1 MECGQA
7 RRAPLPRR
15 ETPDLRRG
23 EFTAAISPIGR
34 GRATRFD
41 VGRVAI
47 LADQVVDQIAAGEVV
62 ERPASVVKELVE
74 NALDAGAR
82 AIAIDVEGGG
92 RRLIRV
98 VDDGVG
104 MDEDDARLALVRHA
118 TSKLRAV
125 DDLAT
130 IATMGFRG
138 EALPSIASVSRL
150 TLTTRQRGVDA
161 AIAVAGDTGVIA
173 ATAAAGAP
181 PGTAVVVRDLLA
193 NVPARLKF
201 LRGEATEASH
211 VTEAVMRLAL
221 AHPEVGFRL
230 HQNGRPALEV
240 PPQPAAARVR
250 AVLGSRLADR
260 LHEVTY
266 REGGID
272 VRAYLAAPE
281 LAQSTSR
288 GAHLIVGRRWVR
300 DRGLLQAVTMGYGE
314 LVPRGR
320 FPVAVVFVE
329 VPGADLDVNVHPQK
343 LEVRFSDPGVV
354 TAAVRHAVRTGV
366 AAAPWLGERA
376 GPSSVQMHA
385 GTAPPAWTGPRAR
398 SADDLAGRYAADTMR
413 ALFPAGGLGRAPSQ
427 QGALALP
434 SPRPSTSST
443 GRPSAAPAS
452 WTARSSPSIDAVA
465 PESEPE
471 PAAPPGYFAS
481 LRYLG
486 QLDRTYLLCE
496 GDDELVLLDQ
506 HAAHERIAFQ
516 RLRDR
521 AEANAVAVQRLLF
534 PTVIEL
540 AAPEAA
546 LVGEHAA
553 VLAQVGFDVEPFG
566 GSAVAVKAVPAG
578 LRHDATAVLRELLG
592 ELAERGGSRAVSERL
607 DHVLA
612 TVACHSVVRA
622 GDVLAADEVISLLA
636 QMDGVDF
643 RAHCPHGR
651 PVLLRIGTPE
661 IARRFGR

>member
-1 MECGQA
+1 M
-7 RRAPLPRR
+7 
-15 ETPDLRRG
+15 
-23 EFTAAISPIGR
+23 
-34 GRATRFD
+34 
-41 VGRVAI
+41 GRVAI

-125 DDLAT
+125 DDLTT

-161 AIAVAGDTGVIA
+161 AIAVEVDNGTIA

-181 PGTAVVVRDLLA
+181 PGTSVVVRDLLA

-201 LRGEATEASH
+201 LRGEATEAAH
-211 VTEAVMRLAL
+211 VTEAVLRLAL

-230 HQNGRPALEV
+230 HHNGRPALEV
-240 PPQPAAARVR
+240 PPQPAATRVR

-260 LHEVTY
+260 LHEVTH
-266 REGGID
+266 REGGVE
-272 VRAYLAAPE
+272 VRAYLSAPE

-320 FPVAVVFVE
+320 FPVAVVFVD
-329 VPGADLDVNVHPQK
+329 VPGAEVDVNVHPQK

-354 TAAVRHAVRTGV
+354 TAAVRHAVRSGV
-366 AAAPWLGERA
+366 AASPWLGESA
-376 GPSSVQMHA
+376 GRSSVQMQA
-385 GTAPPAWTGPRAR
+385 ITTAPPSWTAPRAR
-398 SADDLAGRYAADTMR
+398 NADDLAGRYAADTMR

-427 QGALALP
+427 QGALPLS
-434 SPRPSTSST
+434 SPRPAPSGAGRTSVAP
-443 GRPSAAPAS
+443 PSR
-452 WTARSSPSIDAVA
+452 TARSTPTTAVPSDA
-465 PESEPE
+465 PE
-471 PAAPPGYFAS
+471 PAAAPGYFAS

-496 GDDELVLLDQ
+496 GDGELVLLDQ

-516 RLRDR
+516 RLRER
-521 AEANAVAVQRLLF
+521 AESNAVAVQRLLF

-546 LVGEHAA
+546 LVGEHTA

-592 ELAERGGSRAVSERL
+592 ELAERGGSRAVTERL

-622 GDVLAADEVISLLA
+622 GDVLAGDEVTALLA

-651 PVLLRIGTPE
+651 PVLLRIGTSE

>member
-1 MECGQA
+1 M
-7 RRAPLPRR
+7 
-15 ETPDLRRG
+15 
-23 EFTAAISPIGR
+23 
-34 GRATRFD
+34 
-41 VGRVAI
+41 GRVAV
-47 LADQVVDQIAAGEVV
+47 LPDQVVDQIAAGEVV

-74 NALDAGAR
+74 NALDAGATM
-82 AIAIDVEGGG
+82 ISIDVEGGG

-104 MDEDDARLALVRHA
+104 MDAADAALALTRHA

-125 DDLAT
+125 DDLT
-130 IATMGFRG
+130 TLTTMGFRG

-150 TLTTRQRGVDA
+150 TLTTRQRGVDE
-161 AIAVAGDTGVIA
+161 AIAVAVDNGAIVST
-173 ATAAAGAP
+173 TAAGAP
-181 PGTAVVVRDLLA
+181 PGTAVIVRELLA

-201 LRGEATEASH
+201 LRGEATEAAH
-211 VTEAVMRLAL
+211 VTETVMRLAL

-250 AVLGSRLADR
+250 AVLGTRLGDR
-260 LHEVTY
+260 LHELVHQ
-266 REGGID
+266 EHGVA

-288 GAHLIVGRRWVR
+288 GVHLFAGRRWVR

-320 FPVAVVFVE
+320 YPVAIVFVD
-329 VPGADLDVNVHPQK
+329 VPGEDIDVNVHPQK

-354 TAAVRHAVRTGV
+354 TAAVRHGVRAGV
-366 AAAPWLGERA
+366 AAAPWLGESAGRA
-376 GPSSVQMHA
+376 AVQMQAIA
-385 GTAPPAWTGPRAR
+385 GSAPPGWTGPRAR
-398 SADDLAGRYAADTMR
+398 RADDLAGRYADDTMR

-427 QGALALP
+427 QGALALGREAGP
-434 SPRPSTSST
+434 RWQPAPRPPPPSSSPSSASS
-443 GRPSAAPAS
+443 GAAPPAEALASAAPS
-452 WTARSSPSIDAVA
+452 
-465 PESEPE
+465 E
-471 PAAPPGYFAS
+471 PAAAPGYFAH

-486 QLDRTYLLCE
+486 QLDRTYLVCE
-496 GDDELVLLDQ
+496 GDGELVLLDQ

-521 AEANAVAVQRLLF
+521 ADQDEIAVQRMLF
-534 PTVIEL
+534 PSVIEL
-540 AAPEAA
+540 PPAEAA

-553 VLAQVGFDVEPFG
+553 VLARVGFDVEPFG
-566 GSAVAVKAVPAG
+566 GTAVAVKAVPAG
-578 LRHDATAVLRELLG
+578 LRQDATAVLRELLG
-592 ELAERGGSRAVSERL
+592 DLAERGGSRAVSERL
-607 DHVLA
+607 DQVLA

-622 GDVLAADEVISLLA
+622 GDVLSPDEVTALLG